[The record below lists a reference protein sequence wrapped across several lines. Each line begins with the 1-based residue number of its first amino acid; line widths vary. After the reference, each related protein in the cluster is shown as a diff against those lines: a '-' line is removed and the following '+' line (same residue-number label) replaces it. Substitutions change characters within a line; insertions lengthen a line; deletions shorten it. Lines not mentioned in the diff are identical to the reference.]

1 MNEFNFLGITID
13 KSLNWKAHVDKIAT
27 KISKVVGILNKL
39 KNFLPGRVLMNI
51 YNALIVPHF
60 NYGAL
65 LWEKQINR
73 IFILQKKAIRAVC
86 NSKYNAHT
94 NPLFRKL
101 NTLKCQDICA
111 LHGYKFCFKLEK
123 GMLPDYF
130 QNSDIF
136 VKSSRL
142 HDYSMRCE
150 RLYIPSVRHDFAKSG
165 IRYKI
170 PKIFNDMED
179 YYKGKIYTHSFMG
192 FKNYI
197 KQKIISSYNLDCNIQ
212 NCYIC
217 NRL

>member
-1 MNEFNFLGITID
+1 
-13 KSLNWKAHVDKIAT
+13 
-27 KISKVVGILNKL
+27 
-39 KNFLPGRVLMNI
+39 
-51 YNALIVPHF
+51 
-60 NYGAL
+60 
-65 LWEKQINR
+65 
-73 IFILQKKAIRAVC
+73 
-86 NSKYNAHT
+86 
-94 NPLFRKL
+94 
-101 NTLKCQDICA
+101 
-111 LHGYKFCFKLEK
+111 
-123 GMLPDYF
+123 MLPDYF